1 MAIRFDQLP
10 QEKPGGA
17 VPEKGKYRIKIEK
30 AAMQAPKTAAAPGQ
44 PAKSN
49 YLALTLALLA
59 KEDGTPATGKIFDNI
74 TESDSD
80 YVRYKVKRFIEA
92 LKIPVTTSI
101 ELKDIAKIVQ
111 GKELYADIT
120 VDEKATPPRG
130 VVDIFSA
137 EIFYPLDEAAADAPI
152 NAPDAADATPEAT
165 ATTTY

>member
-17 VPEKGKYRIKIEK
+17 VPERGRYRIKIEK
-30 AAMQAPKTAAAPGQ
+30 AGMQANKTDATKPQ
-44 PAKSN
+44 
-49 YLALTLALLA
+49 YLAMTLALLA
-59 KEDGTPATGKIFDNI
+59 KEDGTPATGKIFDNL

-80 YVRYKVKRFIEA
+80 FVRYKLKRFIEA

-130 VVDIFSA
+130 VVDIFSD
-137 EIFYPLDEAAADAPI
+137 EIFYPLDDTAADAPI
-152 NAPDAADATPEAT
+152 NAPDAADATEAPAN
-165 ATTTY
+165 ATY